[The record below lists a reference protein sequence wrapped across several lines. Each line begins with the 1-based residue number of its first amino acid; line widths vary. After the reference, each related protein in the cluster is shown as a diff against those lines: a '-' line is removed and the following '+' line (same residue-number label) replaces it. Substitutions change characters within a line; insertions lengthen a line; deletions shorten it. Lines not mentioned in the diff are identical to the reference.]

1 MKRTIAAIWMTG
13 ALLLLGTAC
22 GESTVEPAP
31 KPAGEGEAADPGA
44 GNEAGADRGNA
55 ADEGNGGQGTFKI
68 GDTVKFDNLLITLN
82 SVKSSKGSEFETP
95 EHDQYL
101 LLDLTIE
108 NAGKESETVSTLL
121 QMMLYDAESY
131 SYDIALY
138 TGTQGSVDGEI
149 GPGRKV
155 RGEVAFDVPSSASY
169 EFVFED
175 PFTSGQAIWSFD
187 ASAVA
192 AE

>member
-1 MKRTIAAIWMTG
+1 MR
-13 ALLLLGTAC
+13 
-22 GESTVEPAP
+22 
-31 KPAGEGEAADPGA
+31 
-44 GNEAGADRGNA
+44 
-55 ADEGNGGQGTFKI
+55 
-68 GDTVKFDNLLITLN
+68 FDDLLITLN
-82 SVKSSKGSEFETP
+82 SVTSSKGDEFEKP

-108 NAGKESETVSTLL
+108 NTGKESETVSTLL
-121 QMMLYDAESY
+121 QMVLYDADNY

-149 GPGRKV
+149 GAGRKV
-155 RGEVAFDVPSSASY
+155 RGEVAFDVPNSASY

-187 ASAVA
+187 ASAITV
-192 AE
+192 E